1 MDDRDI
7 VAALAAGDEDGIAY
21 AYDKHAASL
30 YGYCH
35 SIVPQPADAAVALQ
49 DTFVIA
55 SAKLSGLRDPRRLR
69 PWLYAVARIECR
81 RWLRPAD
88 MGQVPRG
95 GTELDPAEREIIE
108 LNLGHHLAGS
118 DLAAVLGVS
127 RHHAHALVA
136 RARGRLEETLGA
148 PLAARGGDQAAR
160 LRPEPRSAL
169 PRTLRDEV
177 LRLCVEATPEALAYR
192 EWVTRRAGQFGS
204 SGFPRPARRP
214 TRMLAVAGTAAAAAV
229 LMVIASTGI
238 VTVLTFSR
246 SHAPGS
252 LDAARA
258 GGGPA
263 TASTGTTR
271 SVTPPGSAPAT
282 RSAAAAAGTPADA
295 APARSRPA
303 PGRPS
308 RTAAPRATSPAS
320 LPGWQASS
328 APPASSAQPSPSPS
342 VSPTATA
349 TRAPS
354 PAPSPDLQWP
364 PSPSPSATSFP

>member
-7 VAALAAGDEDGIAY
+7 VAALTAGDADGIEH

-35 SIVPQPADAAVALQ
+35 SMVPQPTDAAVALQ

-55 SAKLSGLRDPRRLR
+55 SARLSGLRDPRRLR

-88 MGQVPRG
+88 TGPVPPGRAD
-95 GTELDPAEREIIE
+95 LDPAEREIIE

-127 RHHAHALVA
+127 RHQAHALVA
-136 RARGRLEETLGA
+136 RARDRLEETLGA
-148 PLAARGGDQAAR
+148 PLASRGGDLAAR
-160 LRPEPRSAL
+160 ARPEPRSAL

-177 LRLCVEATPEALAYR
+177 VRLCVEATPEALAYR
-192 EWVTRRAGQFGS
+192 EWVIRRAGQFGAA
-204 SGFPRPARRP
+204 GFPRPSRRP
-214 TRMLAVAGTAAAAAV
+214 RRMLAVAGTAAAAVV
-229 LMVIASTGI
+229 LVVIASTGI

-252 LDAARA
+252 LDASRAR
-258 GGGPA
+258 GGPA
-263 TASTGTTR
+263 TASTGAAR
-271 SVTPPGSAPAT
+271 SATPARRAPAT
-282 RSAAAAAGTPADA
+282 RSAAAAGAPASA
-295 APARSRPA
+295 APALSRPA
-303 PGRPS
+303 AGRPS
-308 RTAAPRATSPAS
+308 RTAVPSATSV
-320 LPGWQASS
+320 PGWRAST

-342 VSPTATA
+342 ASPTATA
-349 TRAPS
+349 PRPPPS
-354 PAPSPDLQWP
+354 SPTPSPDVQWP
-364 PSPSPSATSFP
+364 PSSSPPATFSP